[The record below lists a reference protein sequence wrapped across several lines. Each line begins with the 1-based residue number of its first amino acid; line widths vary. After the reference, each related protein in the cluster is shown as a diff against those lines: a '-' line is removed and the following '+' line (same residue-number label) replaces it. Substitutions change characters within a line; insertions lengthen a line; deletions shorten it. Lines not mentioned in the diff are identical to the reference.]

1 MNGKQKSSGKT
12 KESQVKMVVR
22 PPEPY
27 EGSDDEFCD
36 QLEAW
41 SAALRAGDDVKT
53 IEIGFTIRLLPQTAL
68 LMKKVAGRDF
78 VARYKDLSL
87 ANAEL
92 GEGWL
97 DAPDAE

>member
-1 MNGKQKSSGKT
+1 MSKKEKMASEPEKKQPR
-12 KESQVKMVVR
+12 MIVR

-36 QLEAW
+36 QVDAW
-41 SAALRAGDDVKT
+41 RAAFQKGDYEKAE
-53 IEIGFTIRLLPQTAL
+53 EIGFSVRMLPETAL

-87 ANAEL
+87 VEAEL
-92 GEGWL
+92 GKGWL
-97 DAPDAE
+97 DAPDD

>member
-1 MNGKQKSSGKT
+1 MSGKEKSELKT
-12 KESQVKMVVR
+12 EEHQARMIVS

-36 QLEAW
+36 QIEAW
-41 SAALRAGDDVKT
+41 SAALRAGDDAKA
-53 IEIGFTIRLLPQTAL
+53 IKIGYTVRMLPKTAL

-78 VARYKDLSL
+78 VARYDLSL

-97 DAPDAE
+97 DVTNDG